1 MTPMQAWETL
11 AQIAAVQPLLI
22 AKAKETEN
30 GHKLDRLLSA
40 DEAAQILGYKSVKS
54 LYRAASRYPFAVREG
69 RQLRFSERGL
79 QKYLERRGG

>member
-1 MTPMQAWETL
+1 MTPTQAWETL
-11 AQIAAVQPLLI
+11 AEIAAVQPLLI
-22 AKAKETEN
+22 AKAYEAEKVEP
-30 GHKLDRLLSA
+30 LDRLLRA
-40 DEAAQILGYKSVKS
+40 EEAASLLGYKNVKS